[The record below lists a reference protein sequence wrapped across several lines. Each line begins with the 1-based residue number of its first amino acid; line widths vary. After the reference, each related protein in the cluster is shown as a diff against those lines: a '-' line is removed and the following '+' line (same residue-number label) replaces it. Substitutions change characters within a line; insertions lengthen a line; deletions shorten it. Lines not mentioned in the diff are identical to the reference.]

1 MDGIET
7 YWIWLIIGLALASLE
22 LVVPGVYLI
31 WMAMAALAVAV
42 LAFVSVPPLAL
53 QIIAWVSLSL
63 IFVFSARRW
72 LRERPIVSSDPLLN
86 NRGGRMVGGKR
97 CIRND
102 ERLGNE
108 IDGKKHRRRPSHHP
122 REVGRR
128 GIARP
133 RKGGAGGERHGK
145 PDPYIGGLFI
155 GDEMRAVAKQ
165 RVDEER
171 RDGKQKHGSER
182 AVARAP

>member
-86 NRGGRMVGGKR
+86 NRGGRMVGQTALVTQAIENG
-97 CIRND
+97 
-102 ERLGNE
+102 
-108 IDGKKHRRRPSHHP
+108 
-122 REVGRR
+122 
-128 GIARP
+128 
-133 RKGGAGGERHGK
+133 
-145 PDPYIGGLFI
+145 
-155 GDEMRAVAKQ
+155 
-165 RVDEER
+165 
-171 RDGKQKHGSER
+171 
-182 AVARAP
+182 